1 MKRWITGLGL
11 LALAVLLALGVM
23 RALQSRKTAA
33 EAAAQAAQPAQLTV
47 ELSPADLV
55 RVRRVALAR
64 TVSVSGTLKA
74 VNSAVVKARAAGELR
89 DLTVREGDS
98 VRRGQVLARVEV
110 TEYAARVRQAQE
122 QAEAAQAQVAI
133 AQRQYDNNKALVEQG
148 FISATALE
156 TSQLSLRNAKST
168 YQAAQAGVDVARK
181 AADDTVI
188 RSPID
193 GVVAARLAQPGERV
207 AVEARVLELID
218 PRALEIEAAIPAA
231 DSVAVRLGQLAR
243 LRVDGL
249 AQPLEARVT
258 RINPS
263 AQAGSRSVLI
273 YLSVPPTPG
282 LRQGLFV
289 QGNLATAQT
298 ESLVLPPAAVRTDK
312 PAPYVQTVVDG
323 QVRHQPVTPGAQGQV
338 GDQTLLAVQ
347 GVADGTPVLRGAVGM
362 LREGTQVRMTGAPEG
377 AAAQAAAPAPAP
389 APAR

>member
-11 LALAVLLALGVM
+11 LALAVLLALGGM

-98 VRRGQVLARVEV
+98 VRAGQEVARVEV

-377 AAAQAAAPAPAP
+377 AAAQAAAPAPA
-389 APAR
+389 R

>member
-23 RALQSRKTAA
+23 RAMQSRKTAA

-89 DLTVREGDS
+89 DLTVREGDT

-249 AQPLEARVT
+249 VEPLEARVT

-289 QGNLATAQT
+289 QGDLATAQT

-323 QVRHQPVTPGAQGQV
+323 QVRHQPVTPGVQGQV
-338 GDQTLLAVQ
+338 GDETLLAVE

-362 LREGTQVRMTGAPEG
+362 LREGTRVRVTGAPEG
-377 AAAQAAAPAPAP
+377 SATAAAPAT
-389 APAR
+389 PAR

>member
-11 LALAVLLALGVM
+11 LALALLLALGVM
-23 RALQSRKTAA
+23 RAMQSRKTAA
-33 EAAAQAAQPAQLTV
+33 EAAAQAAQPAHLTV

-89 DLTVREGDS
+89 DLTVREGDT
-98 VRRGQVLARVEV
+98 VGRGQVLARVEV

-148 FISATALE
+148 FISPTALE

-218 PRALEIEAAIPAA
+218 PRALEVEAAIPAA

-249 AQPLEARVT
+249 VEPLEARVT

-289 QGNLATAQT
+289 QGDLATAQT

-323 QVRHQPVTPGAQGQV
+323 QVRHQPVAPGTQGQV
-338 GDQTLLAVQ
+338 GDETLLAVQ
-347 GVADGTPVLRGAVGM
+347 GVAEGMPVLRGAVGM

-377 AAAQAAAPAPAP
+377 AAAPAVAP

>member
-312 PAPYVQTVVDG
+312 PAPYVQTV
-323 QVRHQPVTPGAQGQV
+323 
-338 GDQTLLAVQ
+338 
-347 GVADGTPVLRGAVGM
+347 
-362 LREGTQVRMTGAPEG
+362 
-377 AAAQAAAPAPAP
+377 
-389 APAR
+389 